1 MNCSPPL
8 PMVYQENVIG
18 NESLTD
24 NALIDQLAQQV
35 LHWRV
40 GPDRFMTRNRSWL
53 PKWRFN
59 PLERLEDAFMLLD
72 HCRSVR
78 YLISQ
83 TGGRFQVEVEHDR
96 KIGKAAGLSKPRT
109 ITLALARSLGLV

>member
-1 MNCSPPL
+1 MICSPPL

-24 NALIDQLAQQV
+24 DALIDQLAQQV

-59 PLERLEDAFMLLD
+59 PLQRLEDAFLLLD
-72 HCRSVR
+72 HSQATR
-78 YLISQ
+78 YVISQ
-83 TGGRFQVEVEHDR
+83 MGGKCEVEVEHDR
-96 KIGKAAGLSKPRT
+96 KIGKAAGHSRPRT